1 MQGALELGVLVAIAN
16 DLDGLILI
24 LWGKVFLAV
33 KNGNE
38 AGTDKTGLETE
49 GKDNRENRCCLI

>member
-38 AGTDKTGLETE
+38 AGTDETGR
-49 GKDNRENRCCLI
+49 KR